1 MDLACRPPQISMRR
15 FYAAPGQF
23 AGDRV
28 ELSLEESRHLRDV
41 LRLAAGEE
49 AAVFD
54 GEGREFRCTI
64 SETGRAKHP
73 AILQVTGEI
82 APKAPESSLDLTLA
96 IALLKGEKFDLV
108 IQKATELGV
117 DKIIPLLTLR
127 TDVKVKADDVHKKLE
142 RWQRIALEAVKQCG
156 RAKIPEIAAPI
167 SFAQMFES
175 TTGQRIFFAE
185 MGGRKLDA
193 LPEALGGEITA
204 IVGPEGGWDESELA
218 VARERNCHLIT
229 LGGRI
234 LRAETAGIV
243 VCALLQNIF
252 GDLN

>member
-1 MDLACRPPQISMRR
+1 MRR

-28 ELSLEESRHLRDV
+28 ELSLEESKHLRDV
-41 LRLAAGEE
+41 LRLAAGDE

-54 GEGREFRCTI
+54 GEGREFRCAV
-64 SETGRAKHP
+64 SETGHGKHP
-73 AILQVTGEI
+73 AILHVTAEI
-82 APKAPESSLDLTLA
+82 APKAPESSLNLTLA

-127 TDVKVKADDVHKKLE
+127 TDVKIKADDVHKKLE

-156 RAKIPEIAAPI
+156 RAKIPEIAPPV
-167 SFAQMFES
+167 SFAQIFES
-175 TTGQRIFFAE
+175 TPGQRILFAE
-185 MGGRKLDA
+185 TGGKKLSE

-218 VARERNCHLIT
+218 GALGQDCHLVT

-234 LRAETAGIV
+234 LRAETAGVV
-243 VCALLQNIF
+243 VCALLQNLF